1 MSALSFLTVST
12 RSRVTVLVVC
22 AWLGALCTAPP
33 VLSAARASGTV
44 PPSGQVTM
52 SALSTAPAAG
62 TPDPAQMVLQPSD
75 FAVGAPVLKQGYL
88 FEPPFVSGYERVFA
102 SGITTSGAIFNGVT
116 SRVELAADQ
125 PQATASFIALR
136 TVVRSRVFQTELAVA
151 ITHAAPR
158 RARLHARDVHFGHI
172 RSLGVGDDSMLLPV
186 SVRAKGMK
194 LAVDLV
200 FLRVDRAIGT
210 LSLAG
215 LPGLTIQLGETV
227 AVSGALV
234 DHIHAG
240 LTAPP
245 GVAPSPVQ

>member
-1 MSALSFLTVST
+1 MSAGSFLTVST
-12 RSRVTVLVVC
+12 RSRVTVFVVC
-22 AWLGALCTAPP
+22 AWLWALCTAPS
-33 VLSAARASGTV
+33 VLSAARASGTA
-44 PPSGQVTM
+44 PPPEQVAM

-75 FAVGAPVLKQGYL
+75 FTVGAPVLKQGYS

-125 PQATASFIALR
+125 PQATASFAALR
-136 TVVRSRVFQTELAVA
+136 RIVRSRVFQTELVVA
-151 ITHAAPR
+151 LTHEAPR
-158 RARLHARDVHFGHI
+158 RARLHVRDVHIGHI

-194 LAVDLV
+194 FAADLV
-200 FLRVDRAIGT
+200 FLRVDRALGT

-215 LPGLTIQLGETV
+215 LPGLTIQLGETIAISSV
-227 AVSGALV
+227 LV
-234 DHIHAG
+234 DHIRAG
-240 LTAPP
+240 LTTPP
-245 GVAPSPVQ
+245 SVAPSPAQ